1 MTAHNIYTVAGNGTA
16 FSGDGG
22 PPLRAELSSPEG
34 VSVDGAG
41 DIAFTANNTVDLIP
55 ARPGMFFGRRLTA
68 GNLYTVAGGG
78 ASLGDGVPARAAG
91 FCMVPHSPAAVFDG
105 SGNLVVADGCNWR
118 VRLVAGRSGRLF
130 GRNMTAGDVY
140 TIAGTGRN
148 GFSGDGGPAVKA
160 LLEYPTA
167 VGTDQH
173 GNVLI
178 ADELRV
184 RVVAA
189 QTGTFYGR
197 KMTAGDIYTV
207 AGNGSWTSSGDGGP
221 AVKAGML
228 PVAVATDAAGNLI
241 ISDENYRVRL
251 AAVRTGTM
259 YGQPMTAG
267 DVYTIAGSGQLG
279 NSGSGGPAGKARFDF
294 LSGATVDRHGNVV
307 FTDWVS
313 GVVWVLAVTPG
324 TFYGQAM
331 TVGDVYVVAGGG
343 AALND
348 GGPATSAMLSSPFAV
363 AVSGAGSLLVTD
375 GADNRLRAISP

>member
-1 MTAHNIYTVAGNGTA
+1 
-16 FSGDGG
+16 
-22 PPLRAELSSPEG
+22 
-34 VSVDGAG
+34 VDGAG
-41 DIAFTANNTVDLIP
+41 DIAFTTNNTVALIP

-78 ASLGDGVPARAAG
+78 ASLGDGVPARGAG
-91 FCMVPHSPAAVFDG
+91 FCMVPHSPAVAFGG
-105 SGNLVVADGCNWR
+105 SGNLAVADGCNWR
-118 VRLVAGRSGRLF
+118 VRLIAGRSGRFF

-160 LLEYPTA
+160 KLEYPTA

-207 AGNGSWTSSGDGGP
+207 AGNGNWTSSGDGGP

-228 PVAVATDAAGNLI
+228 PVAVVTDAAGNLI

-251 AAVRTGTM
+251 VAVKTGTM
-259 YGQPMTAG
+259 YGRPMTAG

-279 NSGSGGPAGKARFDF
+279 NSGSGGPASKARFDF

-343 AALND
+343 ATLSD
-348 GGPATSAMLSSPFAV
+348 GGPATSAMISSPFAV
-363 AVSGAGSLLVTD
+363 AVSHAGSLLVTD
-375 GADNRLRAISP
+375 GADNRLREISP